1 MSTERPDGRDPA
13 PAARVLSLLVGRG
26 ETVAVAESLTAGSI
40 GAALTGPPGASAAF
54 VGGVISYATEL
65 KRRLLDV
72 PADLLEREG
81 AVHPQ
86 VAAAM
91 ADGVRELTGSTYG
104 LAATGVAGPDPQDG
118 RPVGTVHLAVSG
130 PGGRVWHR
138 ELHLSGAREE
148 IRRWTVNEA
157 VDLLGDVLER
167 NSGEHS
173 G

>member
-1 MSTERPDGRDPA
+1 MSPGPSA
-13 PAARVLSLLVGRG
+13 AARVLALLVRRG
-26 ETVAVAESLTAGSI
+26 ETVATAESLTAGMI
-40 GAALTGPPGASAAF
+40 GAALTVPPGASAAF
-54 VGGVISYATEL
+54 VGGVLSYATEL
-65 KRRLLDV
+65 KRRLLGV

-81 AVHPQ
+81 AVHPG

-91 ADGVRELTGSTYG
+91 ADGVRELTGATYG

-118 RPVGTVHLAVSG
+118 KPVGTVHLAVSG

-138 ELHLSGAREE
+138 DVDLGGTRAQIREQ
-148 IRRWTVNEA
+148 TVNEA
-157 VDLLGDVLER
+157 VDLLRDVLES

>member
-1 MSTERPDGRDPA
+1 MSRERPAGRGA
-13 PAARVLSLLVGRG
+13 SPAARVLSLLVARG
-26 ETVAVAESLTAGSI
+26 ETAAVAESLTAGAI

-54 VGGVISYATEL
+54 VGGVVSYATEL
-65 KRRLLDV
+65 KQRLLGV

-86 VAAAM
+86 VAEAM
-91 ADGVRELTGSTYG
+91 AGGVRELTGATYG

-118 RPVGTVHLAVSG
+118 KPVGTVHLAVSG
-130 PGGRVWHR
+130 PGRRVWHR
-138 ELHLSGAREE
+138 ELHLSGTREE
-148 IRRWTVNEA
+148 IRGWTVNEA
-157 VDLLGDVLER
+157 VDLLGEVLET